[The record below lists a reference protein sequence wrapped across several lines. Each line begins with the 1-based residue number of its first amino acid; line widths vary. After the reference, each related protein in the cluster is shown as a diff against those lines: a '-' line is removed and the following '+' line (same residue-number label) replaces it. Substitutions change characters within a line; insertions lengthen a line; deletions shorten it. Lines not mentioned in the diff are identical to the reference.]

1 MGFFVSSKKQMALLI
16 VTKFA
21 SLQRALIRKMVLTTL
36 ETFSPVIK
44 PTTIRVL
51 LALAVHFNWSVRQL
65 DVSNAFLHGSLVEEV
80 FMEQPRGF
88 VDPLFPNHVCRL
100 HKALYGLKQAPRAWY
115 TRLRQSLVHLGFTE
129 SLMDASL
136 FTFHYKDIH
145 LYVLVYVDDMLVTGT
160 HPTHVS
166 TLIWTLQQEF
176 PLKDLGAFSYFLGI
190 HAVRSSQGHHLSQSK
205 YITELLHRAHMAGAK
220 PCSIPTASGS
230 KLSLRDGVSL
240 SKVTEYR

>member
-1 MGFFVSSKKQMALLI
+1 
-16 VTKFA
+16 
-21 SLQRALIRKMVLTTL
+21 
-36 ETFSPVIK
+36 
-44 PTTIRVL
+44 
-51 LALAVHFNWSVRQL
+51 
-65 DVSNAFLHGSLVEEV
+65 
-80 FMEQPRGF
+80 MEQPRGF
-88 VDPLFPNHVCRL
+88 VDSLFPNHVCRL

-115 TRLRQSLVHLGFTE
+115 TRLWQSLVHLGFTE

-190 HAVRSSQGHHLSQSK
+190 HAVRSSEGHHLSQSK
-205 YITELLHRAHMAGAK
+205 YITKLLHWAHMASAK

-230 KLSLRDGVSL
+230 KLSLLDGVSFSL
-240 SKVTEYR
+240 RSLNIVK